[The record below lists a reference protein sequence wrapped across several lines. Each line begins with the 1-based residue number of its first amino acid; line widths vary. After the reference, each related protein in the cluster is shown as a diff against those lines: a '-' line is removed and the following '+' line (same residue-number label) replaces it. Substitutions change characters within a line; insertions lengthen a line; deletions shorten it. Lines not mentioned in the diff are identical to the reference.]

1 MSLPPNFGQAFDLS
15 SLTKPKVDP
24 TTPLPGIEVS
34 VENLSSDILPLS
46 LVRPVIVLM
55 WSPRSAESVEMIKVL
70 GKLQIDFKEAFALA
84 RVDIEAHPQVAQA
97 FQTKA
102 VPYAVAII
110 AEQMVPL
117 FEQSYPEAQ
126 VRMVI
131 DKVLT
136 LASEQGIGQAPVEQM
151 EAEEIEAMEALEA
164 GNYVAAE
171 AAYKKWLSRK
181 PSENLAKLGLA
192 QTQLLMRTE
201 GSDLDTVISESTK
214 NPGDIALQLKAADV
228 EMVNGG
234 VEAAFTRLLHAV
246 RATSGDDRTKVKNH
260 LLNLFALVDPS
271 DPRLVAAR
279 KELASALF
287 SEKH

>member
-24 TTPLPGIEVS
+24 STPLPGIEVS

-55 WSPRSAESVEMIKVL
+55 WSPRSAESVEMVKVL
-70 GKLQIDFKEAFALA
+70 GKLEIDYKGAFALA

-126 VRMVI
+126 VRMVM

-151 EAEEIEAMEALEA
+151 EAEEIEALEALEA
-164 GNYVAAE
+164 GNFVAAE

-181 PSENLAKLGLA
+181 PAENLAKLGLA

-201 GSDLDTVISESTK
+201 GLELNDVIEQSAL
-214 NPGDIALQLKAADV
+214 NPSDIALQLKAADV
-228 EMVNGG
+228 EIVNGG
-234 VEAAFTRLLHAV
+234 VEAAFARLIHAV
-246 RATSGDDRTKVKNH
+246 RATSGDERTKVKDH
-260 LLNLFALVDPS
+260 LLNLFALVDQS

-287 SEKH
+287 

>member
-24 TTPLPGIEVS
+24 SVPMPGIEVS

-55 WSPRSAESVEMIKVL
+55 WSPRSPESAEMVKLL
-70 GKLQIDFKEAFALA
+70 GKLEGDYKQAFALA

-97 FQTKA
+97 FQTKT

-117 FEQSYPEAQ
+117 FEQAYPEAQ
-126 VRMVI
+126 VRMVL

-136 LASEQGIGQAPVEQM
+136 LASEQGVGQAPVEQM

-164 GNYVAAE
+164 GNYLAAE

-201 GSDLDTVISESTK
+201 GLDLNQVIDESTN

-228 EMVNGG
+228 EIVNGG

-246 RATSGDDRTKVKNH
+246 RATTGDDRSKVKDH

-287 SEKH
+287 

>member
-24 TTPLPGIEVS
+24 STPLPGIEVS

-55 WSPRSAESVEMIKVL
+55 WSPRSAESVEMVKVL
-70 GKLQIDFKEAFALA
+70 GKLEIDYKGAFALA

-126 VRMVI
+126 VRMVM

-136 LASEQGIGQAPVEQM
+136 LAAEQGIGQAPVEQM
-151 EAEEIEAMEALEA
+151 EAEEIEALEALEA

-181 PSENLAKLGLA
+181 PAENLAKLGLA

-201 GSDLDTVISESTK
+201 GLELSEVIDQSAL
-214 NPGDIALQLKAADV
+214 NPSDIALQLKAADV
-228 EMVNGG
+228 EIVNGG
-234 VEAAFTRLLHAV
+234 VEAAFARLIHAV
-246 RATSGDDRTKVKNH
+246 RATSGDERTKVKDH
-260 LLNLFALVDPS
+260 LLNLFALVDQS

-287 SEKH
+287 

>member
-24 TTPLPGIEVS
+24 STPLPGIEVS

-55 WSPRSAESVEMIKVL
+55 WSPRSAESVEMVKVL
-70 GKLQIDFKEAFALA
+70 GKLEIDYKGAFALA

-126 VRMVI
+126 VRMVM

-136 LASEQGIGQAPVEQM
+136 LAAEQGIGQAPVEQM
-151 EAEEIEAMEALEA
+151 EAEEIEALEALEA

-181 PSENLAKLGLA
+181 PAENLAKLGLA

-201 GSDLDTVISESTK
+201 GLELNDVIEQSAS
-214 NPGDIALQLKAADV
+214 NPSDIALQLKAADV
-228 EMVNGG
+228 EIVNGG
-234 VEAAFTRLLHAV
+234 VEAAFARLIHAV
-246 RATSGDDRTKVKNH
+246 RATSGDERTTVKDH
-260 LLNLFALVDPS
+260 LLNLFALVDQS

-287 SEKH
+287 

>member
-24 TTPLPGIEVS
+24 SIPMPGIEVS
-34 VENLSSDILPLS
+34 VENLSSEILPLS
-46 LVRPVIVLM
+46 LVRPVIILM
-55 WSPRSAESVEMIKVL
+55 WSPRSPESAEMVKLL
-70 GKLQIDFKEAFALA
+70 GKLEGDYKQAFALA

-97 FQTKA
+97 FQTKTI
-102 VPYAVAII
+102 PYAVAII

-117 FEQSYPEAQ
+117 FEQAYPEAQ
-126 VRMVI
+126 VRMVL

-136 LASEQGIGQAPVEQM
+136 LASEQGVGQAPVEHM

-164 GNYVAAE
+164 GNYLAAE

-201 GSDLDTVISESTK
+201 GLDLNQVIDESTN

-228 EMVNGG
+228 EIVNGG

-246 RATSGDDRTKVKNH
+246 RATTGDDRSKVKDH

-287 SEKH
+287 

>member
-15 SLTKPKVDP
+15 SLTKPKVDSSV
-24 TTPLPGIEVS
+24 PLPGIEVS

-55 WSPRSAESVEMIKVL
+55 WSPRSPESAEMVKLL
-70 GKLQIDFKEAFALA
+70 GKLETDYKEGFALA

-97 FQTKA
+97 FQTKSI
-102 VPYAVAII
+102 PYAVAII

-117 FEQSYPEAQ
+117 FEQAYPEAQ
-126 VRMVI
+126 VRMVL

-136 LASEQGIGQAPVEQM
+136 LASEQGVGAAPVEQM
-151 EAEEIEAMEALEA
+151 EAEEIEAMEALES
-164 GNYVAAE
+164 GNFVAAE
-171 AAYKKWLSRK
+171 AAYKKWLARK
-181 PSENLAKLGLA
+181 PAENLAKLGLA
-192 QTQLLMRTE
+192 QTQLLIRTE
-201 GSDLDTVISESTK
+201 GLELNAVLNESTK
-214 NPGDIALQLKAADV
+214 NPSDIALQLKAADV
-228 EMVNGG
+228 EIVNGG

-246 RATSGDDRTKVKNH
+246 RATSGDDRSKVKDH
-260 LLNLFALVDPS
+260 LLTLFALVDPG

-287 SEKH
+287 

>member
-70 GKLQIDFKEAFALA
+70 GKLEVDYKGAFALA

-126 VRMVI
+126 VRMVM

-151 EAEEIEAMEALEA
+151 EAEEIEAMDALEA

-171 AAYKKWLSRK
+171 AAYKKWLFRK

-201 GSDLDTVISESTK
+201 GLELSEVIDQSAL
-214 NPGDIALQLKAADV
+214 NPSDIALQLKAADV
-228 EMVNGG
+228 EIVNGA
-234 VEAAFTRLLHAV
+234 VEAAFARLIHAV
-246 RATSGDDRTKVKNH
+246 RATSGDERTKVKDH
-260 LLNLFALVDPS
+260 LLNLFALVDQS

-287 SEKH
+287 

>member
-1 MSLPPNFGQAFDLS
+1 MILPPNFGQAFDLS

-55 WSPRSAESVEMIKVL
+55 WSPRSPESVEMIKVL
-70 GKLQIDFKEAFALA
+70 GKLEGDYKEAFALA

-97 FQTKA
+97 FQTKT

-126 VRMVI
+126 VRMVL

-151 EAEEIEAMEALEA
+151 EAEEIEAMDALEA

-181 PSENLAKLGLA
+181 PGENLAKLGLA
-192 QTQLLMRTE
+192 QTQLLIRTE
-201 GSDLDTVISESTK
+201 GLELNVVLDESTK
-214 NPGDIALQLKAADV
+214 NPTDIALQLRAADV
-228 EMVNGG
+228 EIVNGG
-234 VEAAFTRLLHAV
+234 VEAAFARLIQAV
-246 RATSGDDRTKVKNH
+246 RSTSGDERTKVKDH
-260 LLNLFALVDPS
+260 LLNLFALVDQS

-287 SEKH
+287 

>member
-24 TTPLPGIEVS
+24 SVPMPGIEVS
-34 VENLSSDILPLS
+34 VENLSSDILPMS

-55 WSPRSAESVEMIKVL
+55 WSPRSAESVEMVKLL
-70 GKLQIDFKEAFALA
+70 GKLEIDYKEAFALA

-97 FQTKA
+97 FQTKSI
-102 VPYAVAII
+102 PYAVAII

-117 FEQSYPEAQ
+117 FEQPYPEAQ
-126 VRMVI
+126 VKMVL

-136 LASEQGIGQAPVEQM
+136 LASEQGVGQAPVEQM
-151 EAEEIEAMEALEA
+151 EPEEAEAMDALEA
-164 GNYVAAE
+164 GDYIAAE

-181 PSENLAKLGLA
+181 PAENLAKLGLA
-192 QTQLLMRTE
+192 QTQLLKRTE
-201 GSDLDTVISESTK
+201 GLELNAVLDESTK
-214 NPGDIALQLKAADV
+214 NPSDIALQLKAADV
-228 EMVNGG
+228 EIVNGG

-246 RATSGDDRTKVKNH
+246 RATSGDDRAKIKDH
-260 LLNLFALVDPS
+260 LLNLFALVDQS

-287 SEKH
+287 

>member
-24 TTPLPGIEVS
+24 TIPLPGIEIS
-34 VENLSSDILPLS
+34 VDNLSGEILPLS

-55 WSPRSAESVEMIKVL
+55 WSPRSAESIEMIKVL
-70 GKLQIDFKEAFALA
+70 GKLEVDYKQAFALA

-117 FEQSYPEAQ
+117 FEQAYPEAQ
-126 VRMVI
+126 VKMVI

-136 LASEQGIGQAPVEQM
+136 LASEQGVGEAPVEQI
-151 EAEEIEAMEALEA
+151 EPEEVDAMNALES
-164 GNYVAAE
+164 GDYIAAE
-171 AAYKKWLSRK
+171 VAYKKWLARK

-201 GSDLDTVISESTK
+201 GLDLNTVIAQSTAE
-214 NPGDIALQLKAADV
+214 PTDINLQLKAADV
-228 EMVNGG
+228 EIVNGG

-246 RATSGDDRTKVKNH
+246 KATQGDERTKIKNH
-260 LLNLFALVDPS
+260 LLELFALVDPS
-271 DPRLVAAR
+271 DPRLAAAR

-287 SEKH
+287 

>member
-55 WSPRSAESVEMIKVL
+55 WSPRSAESVEMVKVL
-70 GKLQIDFKEAFALA
+70 GKLEIDYKGAFALA

-126 VRMVI
+126 VRMVM

-151 EAEEIEAMEALEA
+151 EAEEIEAMDALEA

-201 GSDLDTVISESTK
+201 GLELSEVIDQSAL
-214 NPGDIALQLKAADV
+214 NPSDIALQLKAADV
-228 EMVNGG
+228 EIVNGG
-234 VEAAFTRLLHAV
+234 VEAAFARLIHAV
-246 RATSGDDRTKVKNH
+246 RATSGDERTKVKDH
-260 LLNLFALVDPS
+260 LLNLFALVDQS

-287 SEKH
+287 

>member
-55 WSPRSAESVEMIKVL
+55 WSPRSAESIEMIKVL
-70 GKLQIDFKEAFALA
+70 GKLEIDYKGAFALA

-126 VRMVI
+126 VRMVM

-151 EAEEIEAMEALEA
+151 EAEEIEAMDALEA

-192 QTQLLMRTE
+192 QTQLLMRTKGLE
-201 GSDLDTVISESTK
+201 LSEVIEQSAL
-214 NPGDIALQLKAADV
+214 NPSDIALQLKAADV
-228 EMVNGG
+228 EIVNGG
-234 VEAAFTRLLHAV
+234 VEAAFARLIHAV
-246 RATSGDDRTKVKNH
+246 RATSGDERTKVKDH
-260 LLNLFALVDPS
+260 LLNLFALVDQS

-287 SEKH
+287 

>member
-24 TTPLPGIEVS
+24 SIPLPGIEVS

-46 LVRPVIVLM
+46 LVRPVIVVM
-55 WSPRSAESVEMIKVL
+55 WSPRSAESADMVKVL
-70 GKLQIDFKEAFALA
+70 GKLEVDYKQAFALA
-84 RVDIEAHPQVAQA
+84 RVDIEAHPQVGQA
-97 FQTKA
+97 FQTKSI
-102 VPYAVAII
+102 PYAVAII

-117 FEQSYPEAQ
+117 FEQTYPEAQ

-151 EAEEIEAMEALEA
+151 EAEEIEALEALEA
-164 GNYVAAE
+164 GNYLAAE
-171 AAYKKWLSRK
+171 VAYKKWLSRK
-181 PSENLAKLGLA
+181 PSENLAKIGLA
-192 QTQLLMRTE
+192 QTQLLIRTE
-201 GSDLDTVISESTK
+201 GLELDTVISESTK
-214 NPGDIALQLKAADV
+214 NPSDIALQLKAADV
-228 EMVNGG
+228 EIVNGG

-246 RATSGDDRTKVKNH
+246 RATAGDDRAKVKDH

-287 SEKH
+287 

>member
-15 SLTKPKVDP
+15 SLTKPKADP
-24 TTPLPGIEVS
+24 SVPMPGIEVS

-55 WSPRSAESVEMIKVL
+55 WSPRSPESVEMVKVL
-70 GKLQIDFKEAFALA
+70 GKLEKDYKEAFALA

-97 FQTKA
+97 FQTKSI
-102 VPYAVAII
+102 PYAVAII

-117 FEQSYPEAQ
+117 FEQAYPEAQ
-126 VRMVI
+126 VRMVL

-136 LASEQGIGQAPVEQM
+136 LASEQGVGAAPIEQM
-151 EAEEIEAMEALEA
+151 EAEEIEAMEALES
-164 GNYVAAE
+164 GNFVAAE
-171 AAYKKWLSRK
+171 AAYRKWLARK

-192 QTQLLMRTE
+192 QTQLLIRTDGLE
-201 GSDLDTVISESTK
+201 LNVILDQSTK
-214 NPGDIALQLKAADV
+214 NPSDIDLQLKAADV
-228 EMVNGG
+228 EIVNGG

-246 RATSGDDRTKVKNH
+246 RATTGDDRTKVKDH
-260 LLNLFALVDPS
+260 LINLFLLVDQS

-287 SEKH
+287 

>member
-1 MSLPPNFGQAFDLS
+1 MANPPNFGQAFDLS

-70 GKLQIDFKEAFALA
+70 GKLEVDYKGAFALA

-126 VRMVI
+126 VRMVM

-151 EAEEIEAMEALEA
+151 EAEEIEAMDALEA

-201 GSDLDTVISESTK
+201 GLELSEVIEQSALNPSDIQ
-214 NPGDIALQLKAADV
+214 LQLKAADV
-228 EMVNGG
+228 EIVNGG
-234 VEAAFTRLLHAV
+234 VEAAFARLIHAV
-246 RATSGDDRTKVKNH
+246 RATSGDERTTVKDH
-260 LLNLFALVDPS
+260 LLNLFALVDQS

-287 SEKH
+287 

>member
-24 TTPLPGIEVS
+24 ATPLPGIEVS

-55 WSPRSAESVEMIKVL
+55 WSPRSTESVEMVKVL
-70 GKLQIDFKEAFALA
+70 GKLEIDYKGAFALA

-102 VPYAVAII
+102 IPYAVAII

-126 VRMVI
+126 VRMVM

-136 LASEQGIGQAPVEQM
+136 LASEQGIGEAPVEQM
-151 EAEEIEAMEALEA
+151 EAEEIEAMDALEA
-164 GNYVAAE
+164 GNYLAAE

-181 PSENLAKLGLA
+181 PAENLAKLGLA

-201 GSDLDTVISESTK
+201 GLELNEVIDQSALNPSDIQ
-214 NPGDIALQLKAADV
+214 LQLKAADV
-228 EMVNGG
+228 EIVNGG
-234 VEAAFTRLLHAV
+234 VEAAFARLIHAV
-246 RATSGDDRTKVKNH
+246 RATSGDERNKVKDH
-260 LLNLFALVDPS
+260 LLNLFALVDQS

-287 SEKH
+287 

>member
-1 MSLPPNFGQAFDLS
+1 LPPNFGQAFDLS
-15 SLTKPKVDP
+15 SLTKPKVNP
-24 TTPLPGIEVS
+24 STPLPGIEVS

-46 LVRPVIVLM
+46 LVRPVIVVM
-55 WSPRSAESVEMIKVL
+55 WSPRSAESADMVKVL
-70 GKLQIDFKEAFALA
+70 GKLEVDYKQAFALA
-84 RVDIEAHPQVAQA
+84 RVDIETHPQVGQA
-97 FQTKA
+97 FQTKSI
-102 VPYAVAII
+102 PYAVAII

-131 DKVLT
+131 DKVLL
-136 LASEQGIGQAPVEQM
+136 LAAEQGIGQAPVEQM
-151 EAEEIEAMEALEA
+151 EAEEIEALEALEA
-164 GNYVAAE
+164 GNYLAAE

-181 PSENLAKLGLA
+181 PSENFAKLGLA

-201 GSDLDTVISESTK
+201 GLELDTVISESTK
-214 NPGDIALQLKAADV
+214 NPSDIALQLKAADV
-228 EMVNGG
+228 EIVNGG

-246 RATSGDDRTKVKNH
+246 RATSGDDRAKVKDH
-260 LLNLFALVDPS
+260 LLNLFALVDPT

-287 SEKH
+287 

>member
-70 GKLQIDFKEAFALA
+70 GKLEVDYKGAFALA

-126 VRMVI
+126 VRMVM

-151 EAEEIEAMEALEA
+151 EAEEIEAMDALEA

-201 GSDLDTVISESTK
+201 GLELSEVIDQSAL
-214 NPGDIALQLKAADV
+214 NPSDIALQLKAADV
-228 EMVNGG
+228 EIVNGG
-234 VEAAFTRLLHAV
+234 VEAAFARLIHVV
-246 RATSGDDRTKVKNH
+246 RATSGDERTKVKDH
-260 LLNLFALVDPS
+260 LLNLFALVDQS

-287 SEKH
+287 

>member
-24 TTPLPGIEVS
+24 SIPMPGIEVS
-34 VENLSSDILPLS
+34 VENLSSEILPLS

-55 WSPRSAESVEMIKVL
+55 WSPRSPESAEMVKLL
-70 GKLQIDFKEAFALA
+70 GKLEGDYKQAFALA

-97 FQTKA
+97 FQTKT

-117 FEQSYPEAQ
+117 FEQAYPEAQ
-126 VRMVI
+126 VRMVL

-136 LASEQGIGQAPVEQM
+136 LASEQGVGQAPVEQM

-164 GNYVAAE
+164 GNYLAAE

-201 GSDLDTVISESTK
+201 GLDLNQVIDESTN

-228 EMVNGG
+228 EIVNGG

-246 RATSGDDRTKVKNH
+246 RATTGDDRSKVKDH

-279 KELASALF
+279 KELANALF
-287 SEKH
+287 

>member
-24 TTPLPGIEVS
+24 SIPMPGIQVI
-34 VENLSSDILPLS
+34 VENLSNEILPLS

-55 WSPRSAESVEMIKVL
+55 WSSRSPESMEMVKTL
-70 GKLQIDFKEAFALA
+70 GKLEIDYKEAFALA
-84 RVDIEAHPQVAQA
+84 RVDIDSNPEVGQA
-97 FQTKA
+97 FQTKSI
-102 VPYAVAII
+102 PYAVAII

-126 VRMVI
+126 VKMVI

-136 LASEQGIGQAPVEQM
+136 LASEQGIGQAPVEQI
-151 EAEEIEAMEALEA
+151 EPEETEAMDALES
-164 GNYVAAE
+164 GDYSAAE
-171 AAYKKWLSRK
+171 AAYKKWLARK
-181 PSENLAKLGLA
+181 PAENLAKLGLA

-201 GSDLDTVISESTK
+201 GLDLKEIVAQSSAAPT
-214 NPGDIALQLKAADV
+214 DIELQLKAADV
-228 EMVNGG
+228 EIVTGG
-234 VEAAFTRLLHAV
+234 VEDAFSRLLSV
-246 RATSGDDRTKVKNH
+246 IRATSGDDRTKAKNH

-271 DPRLVAAR
+271 DPRLAAAR

-287 SEKH
+287 

>member
-24 TTPLPGIEVS
+24 SVPLPGIEVS
-34 VENLSSDILPLS
+34 VENLSSDILPMS

-55 WSPRSAESVEMIKVL
+55 WSPRSAESVEMVKLL
-70 GKLQIDFKEAFALA
+70 GKLEIDYKEAFALA
-84 RVDIEAHPQVAQA
+84 RVDIEAQPQVAQA
-97 FQTKA
+97 FQTKSI
-102 VPYAVAII
+102 PYAVAII

-117 FEQSYPEAQ
+117 FEQPYPEAQ
-126 VRMVI
+126 VKMVL

-136 LASEQGIGQAPVEQM
+136 LASEQGVGQAPVEQM
-151 EAEEIEAMEALEA
+151 EPEEAEAMDALEA
-164 GNYVAAE
+164 GDYIAAE

-181 PSENLAKLGLA
+181 PAENLAKLGLA
-192 QTQLLMRTE
+192 QTQLLIRTE
-201 GSDLDTVISESTK
+201 GLELNVVLDESTK
-214 NPGDIALQLKAADV
+214 NPSDIALQLKAADV
-228 EMVNGG
+228 EIVNGG

-246 RATSGDDRTKVKNH
+246 RATSGDDRAKIKDH
-260 LLNLFALVDPS
+260 LLNLFALVDQS

-287 SEKH
+287 

>member
-34 VENLSSDILPLS
+34 VENLSSEILPLS

-55 WSPRSAESVEMIKVL
+55 WSPRSAESIEMIKVL
-70 GKLQIDFKEAFALA
+70 GKLEVDYKEAFALA
-84 RVDIEAHPQVAQA
+84 RVDIEAHPEVAQA

-126 VRMVI
+126 VRMVM

-136 LASEQGIGQAPVEQM
+136 LASEQGIGQAPIEQM
-151 EAEEIEAMEALEA
+151 ELEEIQALEALEA
-164 GNYVAAE
+164 GDYVAAE

-181 PSENLAKLGLA
+181 PSESLAKLGLA

-201 GSDLDTVISESTK
+201 GLELEAVIAESTK
-214 NPGDIALQLKAADV
+214 NPSDIALQLKAADV

-234 VEAAFTRLLHAV
+234 VEAAFTRLIHAV
-246 RATSGDDRTKVKNH
+246 RATSSDDRAKVKDH

-287 SEKH
+287 

>member
-70 GKLQIDFKEAFALA
+70 GKLEVDYKGAFALA

-126 VRMVI
+126 VRMVM

-151 EAEEIEAMEALEA
+151 EAEEIEAMDALEA
-164 GNYVAAE
+164 SNYVAAE

-201 GSDLDTVISESTK
+201 GLELSEVIDQSAL
-214 NPGDIALQLKAADV
+214 NPSDIALQLKAADV
-228 EMVNGG
+228 EIVNGG
-234 VEAAFTRLLHAV
+234 VEAAFARLIHAV
-246 RATSGDDRTKVKNH
+246 RATSGDERTKVKDH
-260 LLNLFALVDPS
+260 LLNLFALVDQS

-287 SEKH
+287 

>member
-24 TTPLPGIEVS
+24 STPLPGIEVT
-34 VENLSSDILPLS
+34 VENLSSEILPLS

-55 WSPRSAESVEMIKVL
+55 WSPRSAESVELIKVL
-70 GKLQIDFKEAFALA
+70 GKLEVDYKEAFALA

-126 VRMVI
+126 VRMVM

-136 LASEQGIGQAPVEQM
+136 LASEQGIGQAPIEQM
-151 EAEEIEAMEALEA
+151 EAEEIQALEALEA
-164 GNYVAAE
+164 GNYIAAE

-181 PSENLAKLGLA
+181 PSESLAKLGLA
-192 QTQLLMRTE
+192 QTQLLMRTK
-201 GSDLDTVISESTK
+201 DLELETVISESTK
-214 NPGDIALQLKAADV
+214 NPSDIALQLRAADV

-234 VEAAFTRLLHAV
+234 VEAAFTRLIHAV
-246 RATSGDDRTKVKNH
+246 RATSADDRVKVKEH

-287 SEKH
+287 

>member
-1 MSLPPNFGQAFDLS
+1 M
-15 SLTKPKVDP
+15 V
-24 TTPLPGIEVS
+24 
-34 VENLSSDILPLS
+34 
-46 LVRPVIVLM
+46 
-55 WSPRSAESVEMIKVL
+55 KVL
-70 GKLQIDFKEAFALA
+70 GKLEVDYKEAFALA
-84 RVDIEAHPQVAQA
+84 RVDIEVHPQVAQA
-97 FQTKA
+97 FQTKS

-117 FEQSYPEAQ
+117 FEQTYPEAQ

-151 EAEEIEAMEALEA
+151 EAEEIEALVALEV

-181 PSENLAKLGLA
+181 PLENLAKLGLA

-201 GSDLDTVISESTK
+201 GLDLSAVILESTK
-214 NPGDIALQLKAADV
+214 NPADIALQLKAADV

-246 RATSGDDRTKVKNH
+246 RATSGDDRAMVKNH
-260 LLNLFALVDPS
+260 LLNLFALVDSS

-287 SEKH
+287 

>member
-24 TTPLPGIEVS
+24 STPLPGIEVS

-55 WSPRSAESVEMIKVL
+55 WSPRSKESVDMVNVL
-70 GKLQIDFKEAFALA
+70 GKLEIDYKEAFALA

-97 FQTKA
+97 FQTKSI
-102 VPYAVAII
+102 PYAVAII

-117 FEQSYPEAQ
+117 FEQAYPEAQ
-126 VRMVI
+126 VRMVM

-171 AAYKKWLSRK
+171 EAYKKWLSRK

-192 QTQLLMRTE
+192 QTQLLIRTE
-201 GSDLDTVISESTK
+201 GLDLKVVIDESTK
-214 NPGDIALQLKAADV
+214 NPGDISLQLKAADV
-228 EMVNGG
+228 EIVNGG

-246 RATSGDDRTKVKNH
+246 RATTGDDRAKVKDH
-260 LLNLFALVDPS
+260 LLKLFALVDPN
-271 DPRLVAAR
+271 DPRLVSAR

-287 SEKH
+287 